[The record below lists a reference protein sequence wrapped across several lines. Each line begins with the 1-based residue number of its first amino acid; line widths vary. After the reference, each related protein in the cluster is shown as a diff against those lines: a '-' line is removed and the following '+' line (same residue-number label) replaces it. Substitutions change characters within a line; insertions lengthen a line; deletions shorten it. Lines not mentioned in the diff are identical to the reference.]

1 MGEGLAMRTG
11 LYAGLCGLWF
21 IWLSWKVIVERR
33 RSKVGLGDGGDP
45 DLQRAIRVHANF
57 VEYTPLALVL
67 LALIDVMGADD
78 LLVHGFGAALVL
90 ARVLHAQGLG
100 SNAGYSRGRY
110 FGTLGTWL
118 VIAGLSLLLVADFFY
133 RLIG

>member
-1 MGEGLAMRTG
+1 MKLAMYTG
-11 LYAGLCGLWF
+11 LYAGLCGLLF

-33 RSKVGLGDGGDP
+33 RSKVGLGDGGDA

-57 VEYTPLALVL
+57 IEYTPFALLLLL
-67 LALIDVMGADD
+67 LAEMTAANA
-78 LLVHGFGAALVL
+78 LLVHGFGIALVL

-100 SNAGYSRGRY
+100 STAGYSRGRY

-118 VIAGLSLLLVADFFY
+118 IIAGLSLVLVASTL
-133 RLIG
+133 RAMV

>member
-1 MGEGLAMRTG
+1 MRTG
-11 LYAGLCGLWF
+11 LYAGLCGLLF

-57 VEYTPLALVL
+57 IEYTPFALVL
-67 LALIDVMGADD
+67 LALVDVLGGPDW
-78 LLVHGFGAALVL
+78 LVHGAGVLLVGS
-90 ARVLHAQGLG
+90 RVLHAQGLG

-110 FGTLGTWL
+110 FGTLGTWII
-118 VIAGLSLLLVADFFY
+118 IAGLSLALVANAIHSA
-133 RLIG
+133 LN

>member
-1 MGEGLAMRTG
+1 MITG
-11 LYAGLCGLWF
+11 LYAGLCGLLF

-57 VEYTPLALVL
+57 IEYTPFALVL
-67 LALIDVMGADD
+67 LALTELSGVADAV
-78 LLVHGFGAALVL
+78 VHGFGIALVVV
-90 ARVLHAQGLG
+90 RVLHAQGLG
-100 SNAGYSRGRY
+100 STAGYSRGRY

-118 VIAGLSLLLVADFFY
+118 LIIGLSLLLIVTTLRSFA
-133 RLIG
+133 

>member
-1 MGEGLAMRTG
+1 MRTG
-11 LYAGLCGLWF
+11 LYAGLCGLLF

-33 RSKVGLGDGGDP
+33 RSKVGFGDGGDP

-57 VEYTPLALVL
+57 VEYTPLAIVL
-67 LALIDVMGADD
+67 LAFIDVMGAGDR
-78 LLVHGFGAALVL
+78 LVHGFGAALVV

-100 SNAGYSRGRY
+100 TNAGYSRGRY

-133 RLIG
+133 RFIG

>member
-1 MGEGLAMRTG
+1 MRTG
-11 LYAGLCGLWF
+11 LYAGLCGLLF

-57 VEYTPLALVL
+57 IEYIPFALVL
-67 LALIDVMGADD
+67 LGLVDVLGGPDW
-78 LLVHGFGAALVL
+78 LVHGAGVVLVVS
-90 ARVLHAQGLG
+90 RVLHAQGLG

-110 FGTLGTWL
+110 FGTLGTW
-118 VIAGLSLLLVADFFY
+118 IIITGLSLALVANAIHSA
-133 RLIG
+133 LN

>member
-1 MGEGLAMRTG
+1 MITG
-11 LYAGLCGLWF
+11 LYAGLCGLLF

-57 VEYTPLALVL
+57 IEYTPLALVL
-67 LALIDVMGADD
+67 LALAEMSGAADPV
-78 LLVHGFGAALVL
+78 VHGFGIALVA

-100 SNAGYSRGRY
+100 ATAGYSRGRY

-118 VIAGLSLLLVADFFY
+118 IIAGLSLLLVVTTLRA
-133 RLIG
+133 LA